1 MKEKDKEAGQ
11 EARVDEE
18 EADSHFDDDP
28 DCAPKS
34 HAHRYRHGA
43 GLVSSN
49 ASLGAL
55 LPREEFSRTQPTC
68 K

>member
-1 MKEKDKEAGQ
+1 MKEKNKEVGW
-11 EARVDEE
+11 EERVDEE
-18 EADSHFDDDP
+18 EGAHFDDDP

-34 HAHRYRHGA
+34 RAHRYRHDA
-43 GLVSSN
+43 GLGSSN
-49 ASLGAL
+49 ASPEAL